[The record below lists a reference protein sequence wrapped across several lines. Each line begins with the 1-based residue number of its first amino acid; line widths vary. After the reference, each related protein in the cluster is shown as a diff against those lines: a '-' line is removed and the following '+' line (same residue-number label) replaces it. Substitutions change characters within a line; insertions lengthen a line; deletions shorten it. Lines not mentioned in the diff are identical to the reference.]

1 MGTSLLNYLPGWY
14 SVANMPSCLKC
25 GTALAVN
32 EEGVAPVLCDRCAG
46 VATGRARRSMAMG
59 GLGRSPATTALMA
72 INIIAFIGQLLSGQ
86 ALTYWG
92 TNIGPLTLS
101 GQYWRL
107 FTAGFLHGGFLHIG
121 VNMWCLWS
129 LGRLSERLFGKWQT
143 FAIYMLTGV
152 GGALLSL
159 ASDQNHGELG
169 ASGAVFGIVGAVMAG
184 VKFGDLD
191 ISAGEKRAIFSSVV
205 SFAILNFVLGFSG
218 FGSSVFGRVD
228 NMCHLGGFVS
238 GLLVGLPLGAFARR
252 HQLLQLTTVAI
263 TSLVLFAAG
272 RELVQT
278 HGPAAQKG
286 MAMLEAERGNYLGAA
301 EYLEKYTADD
311 PHDEEALLDLG
322 KFYVLTNQ
330 REKAISAFQRA
341 LKENPNSYD
350 AKEALDGL
358 NAAPSPARK

>member
-1 MGTSLLNYLPGWY
+1 
-14 SVANMPSCLKC
+14 MPSCLKC
-25 GTALAVN
+25 GAALAVN

-46 VATGRARRSMAMG
+46 VATGRARRSMAIG
-59 GLGRSPATTALMA
+59 GLGRYPVTVGLFA
-72 INIIAFIGQLLSGQ
+72 INVVVFVLQQVPGLNV
-86 ALTYWG
+86 TYWG
-92 TNIGPLTLS
+92 TNIGPLTLT
-101 GQYWRL
+101 GEYWRL
-107 FTAGFLHGGFLHIG
+107 FTAGFLHGGIFHIA

-152 GGALLSL
+152 GGALLSI
-159 ASDQNHGELG
+159 ASNPNHAELG

-184 VKFGDLD
+184 VKFGDLN

-205 SFAILNFVLGFSG
+205 SFAVLNFILGFSN

-238 GLLVGLPLGAFARR
+238 GLLVGLPLGAFARK
-252 HQLLQLTTVAI
+252 HQLFQLATVVV

-286 MAMLEAERGNYLGAA
+286 IAIMEAESGNYQSAA
-301 EYLEKYTADD
+301 EYLEKYTAND
-311 PHDEEALLDLG
+311 PYDEQALLDLG
-322 KFYVLTNQ
+322 KLYVLTNQ
-330 REKAISAFQRA
+330 RDKAIVAFQRA
-341 LKENPNSYD
+341 LKANPNSYG
-350 AKEALDGL
+350 AKEALEGL
-358 NAAPSPARK
+358 EAPLSPDKK

>member
-1 MGTSLLNYLPGWY
+1 
-14 SVANMPSCLKC
+14 
-25 GTALAVN
+25 
-32 EEGVAPVLCDRCAG
+32 
-46 VATGRARRSMAMG
+46 MG
-59 GLGRSPATTALMA
+59 GLGRYPVTTALMA
-72 INIIAFIGQLLSGQ
+72 INIVAYVGQVISGD

-92 TNIGPLTLS
+92 VNAGPLTLS

-107 FTAGFLHGGFLHIG
+107 FTAGFLHGGIVHIA

-159 ASDQNHGELG
+159 AYNPNHAELG
-169 ASGAVFGIVGAVMAG
+169 ASGAVFGIVGAAMAG
-184 VKFGDLD
+184 VKFGDLN

-205 SFAILNFVLGFSG
+205 SFAVLNFVLGFSG

-252 HQLLQLTTVAI
+252 HQLLQLATVAI

-272 RELVQT
+272 RELIQT
-278 HGPAAQKG
+278 QGTAIQKTLGMMEAQ
-286 MAMLEAERGNYLGAA
+286 RGNYQAAA
-301 EYLEKYTADD
+301 EHLEKYTADD

-322 KFYVLTNQ
+322 QMYVLINQ
-330 REKAISAFQRA
+330 RDKAINAFQRA
-341 LKENPNSYD
+341 LQANPNSYG
-350 AKEALDGL
+350 AKEALEGL
-358 NAAPSPARK
+358 GAPPTPSKK

>member
-1 MGTSLLNYLPGWY
+1 
-14 SVANMPSCLKC
+14 MPSCLKC

-46 VATGRARRSMAMG
+46 VATGRARRTMAAG
-59 GLGRSPATTALMA
+59 DLGRYPVTVGLFA
-72 INIIAFIGQLLSGQ
+72 INVVVFILQQVPGLNV
-86 ALTYWG
+86 TYWG
-92 TNIGPLTLS
+92 TNIGPLTLT
-101 GQYWRL
+101 GEYWRL
-107 FTAGFLHGGFLHIG
+107 FTAGFLHGGIFHIA

-129 LGRLSERLFGKWQT
+129 LGKLSERLFGKWQT

-152 GGALLSL
+152 GGALLSV
-159 ASDQNHGELG
+159 ASNPNHAELG
-169 ASGAVFGIVGAVMAG
+169 ASGAIFGIVGAVMAG
-184 VKFGDLD
+184 VKFGDLN
-191 ISAGEKRAIFSSVV
+191 ISTGEKRAIFSSVV
-205 SFAILNFVLGFSG
+205 GFAVLNFVLGFSG

-238 GLLVGLPLGAFARR
+238 GLLVGLPLGAFARK
-252 HQLLQLTTVAI
+252 HQLLQLATLVI
-263 TSLVLFAAG
+263 TSLVLVAAG

-286 MAMLEAERGNYLGAA
+286 MALMEADRGNYLAAA

-330 REKAISAFQRA
+330 REKAVSAFQRA
-341 LKENPNSYD
+341 LKANPNSYD
-350 AKEALDGL
+350 AKEALEGL
-358 NAAPSPARK
+358 EAAPSPGKK